1 MPSQV
6 ICASLLVSALRI
18 FLFPSLINEEDG
30 HFILKKLNMR
40 RVKFL
45 CLDGHMNSFSFGKIS
60 AIILMLP
67 RGVMNYLLML
77 AD

>member
-6 ICASLLVSALRI
+6 ICASLLVLALRI
-18 FLFPSLINEEDG
+18 FLFASLINEEDG
-30 HFILKKLNMR
+30 HFILKKLNM

-60 AIILMLP
+60 GII
-67 RGVMNYLLML
+67 
-77 AD
+77 